1 MGIFDKLMG
10 SKDIKLTSK
19 GALALAA
26 MTIIAIDG
34 TIEDEEVDTLLR
46 ITRGDNQAFD
56 SALKVYKDRSV
67 SESVQ
72 IVSSTLVD
80 QKQRIATIAIL
91 LDIAMADGMLA
102 GAEKDLMMAYI
113 NAFQV
118 SEEIVKDI
126 ADIVAIKNDFSIFS

>member
-26 MTIIAIDG
+26 MTMIAIDG
-34 TIEDEEVDTLLR
+34 SIEDAEVDTLLR

-56 SALKVYKDRSV
+56 SALKVYKDRPV
-67 SESVQ
+67 ADCVQ
-72 IVSSTLVD
+72 LVSSTLVD

-91 LDIAMADGMLA
+91 LDIAMTDGMLA
-102 GAEKDLMMAYI
+102 GAEKDLTMAYI

-126 ADIVAIKNDFSIFS
+126 AEVVALKNDFSVFA